1 MCGKGVPQDMH
12 CSRKAVC
19 KNAASLRPPYVAVKA
34 LLFSCSEQP
43 KYPDSVPFPLPIHL
57 LIPLM
62 KNTVRPAILGLLVG
76 DALGVPAEFKSRETL
91 KRQPVTGMTG
101 FGTHNQPPGTWS
113 DDGSLTLCLVD
124 ALCEGYNLGRI
135 ARSFTDWFYEKKWT
149 PHGEVFD
156 IGNTT
161 LEAISRLKGGVQPDL
176 AGGND
181 EQSNGNGSLMRILPL
196 LFYIRDKPEAE
207 RFERTRQVSALTH
220 AHIRSVLACFYYL
233 EYARLILAGENI
245 LEAYAATN
253 RLVQRRFAAM
263 ALAPGEVAAFDRI
276 LKGDI
281 HTLAG
286 HEIIGSGYVIHSL
299 EASLWCVMTS
309 SSYPE
314 AVLKAV
320 NLGEDTDTTGAIT
333 GGLAG
338 LVFGME
344 SIPEQWISQ
353 IARINEIEKLIHV
366 FAASLSQNGDNAE

>member
-1 MCGKGVPQDMH
+1 MQH
-12 CSRKAVC
+12 
-19 KNAASLRPPYVAVKA
+19 PPA
-34 LLFSCSEQP
+34 
-43 KYPDSVPFPLPIHL
+43 
-57 LIPLM
+57 
-62 KNTVRPAILGLLVG
+62 TTRPAILGLLIG
-76 DALGVPAEFKSRETL
+76 DALGVPAEFKSREAL
-91 KRQPVTGMTG
+91 KQQPVTGMTG

-113 DDGSLTLCLVD
+113 DDGSLALCLVD
-124 ALCEGYNLGRI
+124 ALCEGFDLVRI

-196 LFYIRDKPEAE
+196 LFYIKDRPEQE
-207 RFERTRQVSALTH
+207 RYELTRQVSALTH

-233 EYARLILAGENI
+233 EYARLILAGENM

-253 RLVQRRFAAM
+253 RLMQRRFSEM
-263 ALAPGEVAAFDRI
+263 ALAPKEVAAFDRI
-276 LKGDI
+276 LSGDI
-281 HTLAG
+281 HSLEEAQ
-286 HEIIGSGYVIHSL
+286 IRSSGYVIHSL
-299 EASLWCVMTS
+299 EASLWCVLTS
-309 SSYPE
+309 TSYPE

-353 IARINEIEKLIHV
+353 IARIDEIEKRIHT
-366 FAASLSQNGDNAE
+366 FSNSLYSQVTNNE